1 MDRLEQVFGPVCMY
15 RGIHT
20 VHGTIVPVTR
30 IFELHGVPGMK
41 ATGKTYLL

>member
-1 MDRLEQVFGPVCMY
+1 MDRLEQVFGPV
-15 RGIHT
+15 RKDGSIHT

-41 ATGKTYLL
+41 ATGKTYLR